1 MANEQAT
8 VDRVRRIALAR
19 EAALKQHQR
28 TQTAP
33 RWKVVDS
40 ESRERPV
47 VQPAPD
53 ERCPECGEVIEQE
66 WAYFRQDPDAPQ
78 KVLKHFS
85 GVVKTA
91 IEPKPV
97 RPERSVRDISYPED
111 LGHFF
116 HPWCAPRARLPAEVE
131 EGFARIV
138 AEAIYDDWVK
148 KNGRWARLQPPVLD
162 GDLPKHHARVASA
175 GARRV
180 FTFARPEWDRLRAH
194 EGKLVEIELE
204 LAVPGSL
211 EEAAAVIAA
220 LAAECSVEKS
230 RIEIWPYREN
240 DERMVEHVQDYVIL
254 ENFARRLNLPMFA
267 ERAGTQDSP
276 KLRKHLRQ
284 HVFLGRRLPEN
295 GRWMPR
301 ALVRERIVF
310 MTT

>member
-1 MANEQAT
+1 M
-8 VDRVRRIALAR
+8 
-19 EAALKQHQR
+19 
-28 TQTAP
+28 
-33 RWKVVDS
+33 DS

-116 HPWCAPRARLPAEVE
+116 HPWRAPRARLPAEVE

-148 KNGRWARLQPPVLD
+148 KREMGTS
-162 GDLPKHHARVASA
+162 SA
-175 GARRV
+175 TCPGW
-180 FTFARPEWDRLRAH
+180 RPT
-194 EGKLVEIELE
+194 
-204 LAVPGSL
+204 
-211 EEAAAVIAA
+211 EA
-220 LAAECSVEKS
+220 
-230 RIEIWPYREN
+230 
-240 DERMVEHVQDYVIL
+240 
-254 ENFARRLNLPMFA
+254 
-267 ERAGTQDSP
+267 
-276 KLRKHLRQ
+276 
-284 HVFLGRRLPEN
+284 
-295 GRWMPR
+295 PR
-301 ALVRERIVF
+301 PRRERGGPQSLHVRPPR
-310 MTT
+310 MGPTAGS